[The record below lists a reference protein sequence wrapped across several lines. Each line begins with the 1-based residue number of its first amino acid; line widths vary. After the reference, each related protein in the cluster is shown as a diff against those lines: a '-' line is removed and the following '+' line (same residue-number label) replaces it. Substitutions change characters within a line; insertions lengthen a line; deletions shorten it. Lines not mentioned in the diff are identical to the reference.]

1 MSGKPRHLTKN
12 GRVRGPAFTPT
23 DAQRRLVAQ
32 LIGLHV
38 TWSEIQQLVIHPKTG
53 EPISRKTLAK
63 YFRRE
68 LAAGGAMLKQLAASK
83 YFQALEAGE
92 SWAVRMAMRNR
103 FGWVVEGSAPVP
115 AEVLSAPVDE
125 PTLRVSF
132 VLPIPGKN
140 QNRRRSSTQYRKN
153 RRITRSRRCRHPA
166 DRRSIR
172 PSERGGRSS
181 IAGTAKAGC
190 AKRAPPAG

>member
-38 TWSEIQQLVIHPKTG
+38 TWAEIQQLVIHPKTG

-125 PTLRVSF
+125 PTLRVCF
-132 VLPIPGKN
+132 VLPTPKESEPPPIIDAVP
-140 QNRRRSSTQYRKN
+140 QE
-153 RRITRSRRCRHPA
+153 PA
-166 DRRSIR
+166 DYSKPALPP
-172 PSERGGRSS
+172 PSGQEIDTPFGTWRTVVDRGDSKGWMR
-181 IAGTAKAGC
+181 
-190 AKRAPPAG
+190 